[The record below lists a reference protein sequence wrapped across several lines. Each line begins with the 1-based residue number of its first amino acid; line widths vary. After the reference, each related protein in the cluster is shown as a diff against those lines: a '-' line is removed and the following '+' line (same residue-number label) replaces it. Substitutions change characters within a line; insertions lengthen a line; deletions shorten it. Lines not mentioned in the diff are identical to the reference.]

1 MVPSH
6 DEQFLTRALE
16 LAEHGRG
23 HVEPNPLVGCV
34 IVREGQVVGEGWHQ
48 QFGGP
53 HAEINALA
61 QASEQ
66 AQAAD
71 LYVTLEPCC
80 HHGKTPPCTAALI
93 KAGITRVIVGCEDP
107 NPQVAGQGIAMLRNA
122 GMTVELSEHNVAARR
137 LIAPFTKLVTTGQ
150 PWVIAKWAMTLDGK
164 IATHAGKSQWIS
176 SEASRA
182 MVHQI
187 RGQVDA
193 ILVGRQTVERDD
205 PLLTARPSGPRT
217 ATRIV
222 LDSDASISLESQ
234 LVRSV
239 DQAPLMIVAKATA
252 PGDRI
257 KRLEARGVEVYKLR
271 PVPWQE
277 QLTTLLSE
285 LGSRQM
291 TNLMVEGGSLV
302 LGAFADIQAI
312 DEVHTFIA
320 PKFVGG
326 KDALSP
332 MAGAGLADMATALNL
347 VDVEINELGGDVHVH
362 GFVAKAGE
370 PEA

>member
-1 MVPSH
+1 MSQPH
-6 DEQFLTRALE
+6 DEQYLARALE
-16 LAEHGRG
+16 LAQRGRG

-34 IVREGQVVGEGWHQ
+34 IVRDGQVVGEGWHQ

-61 QASEQ
+61 QAGEQ

-107 NPQVAGQGIAMLRNA
+107 NPQVAGQGIAQLRAA
-122 GMTVELSEHNVAARR
+122 GMAVELSELNVAARR

-182 MVHQI
+182 LVHKI

-205 PLLTARPSGPRT
+205 PLLTARPPGPRT

-222 LDSDASISLESQ
+222 LDSEASLSLESQ
-234 LVRSV
+234 LVRSI
-239 DQAPLMIVAKATA
+239 DQASLIIVAKTTA
-252 PGDRI
+252 AVARI
-257 KRLEARGVEVYKLR
+257 KRLQDRGIEVFQIP

-277 QLTTLLSE
+277 QLKMLLSE
-285 LGSRQM
+285 LGSRGM
-291 TNLMVEGGSLV
+291 TNLLVEGGSLV

-332 MAGAGLADMATALNL
+332 MAGAGLADMATALKL
-347 VDVEINELGGDVHVH
+347 VDVEINELAGDVHVH
-362 GFVAKAGE
+362 GFVQSG
-370 PEA
+370 